1 MNNNQ
6 ILRKNLIESKMP
18 WWQENVELD
27 LWQIYEVVSEIYPS
41 LCDSSIKRQD
51 NGEKEWHHI
60 TRLALDDLK
69 KEGVVRKVNP
79 FKPDGRWVKI

>member
-1 MNNNQ
+1 MNDNQ
-6 ILRKNLIESKMP
+6 ILRKNLVESKMP

-41 LCDSSIKRQD
+41 LCDSSINRQD
-51 NGEKEWHHI
+51 NGEIEWHHI
-60 TRLALDDLK
+60 TRLALDHLK

-79 FKPDGRWVKI
+79 LKPDGRWVKI